1 MRRFFSY
8 IQSGFIYL
16 FKGVTSEPSC
26 IISPWQT
33 ASLSPSGR
41 RHSSRTLVD
50 QSKPLCLLRLQI
62 FGPRETTPNCP
73 TNHRLRSVAD
83 GLKSL
88 TIWRPKRSYEW
99 FILFGIQ
106 CLNASNPSVTRTAW
120 QSKANK
126 YFALQRMCSSLRC
139 SGSQSVS
146 HTINALISGTR
157 HHKVSIHY
165 AWVASARSPSWTFSA
180 DWRSRVDSQV
190 LFKAHLYVRALL
202 RLRRC
207 YIPTLEGLK
216 WAPLSL
222 HGARREKKK
231 KKVIEVQHQT
241 LGQPHSAAS
250 RTAVWW
256 TATLADLS
264 LSLSDASKVWTRE
277 EKCWRAPRLLR
288 QTFFTRHRMISDTQ
302 VMLMKLLPNPP
313 KSLWNTNEDRRR
325 TLTACACEEISSSTN
340 FFKS

>member
-1 MRRFFSY
+1 M
-8 IQSGFIYL
+8 
-16 FKGVTSEPSC
+16 FKCFKP
-26 IISPWQT
+26 IS
-33 ASLSPSGR
+33 
-41 RHSSRTLVD
+41 D
-50 QSKPLCLLRLQI
+50 Q
-62 FGPRETTPNCP
+62 N
-73 TNHRLRSVAD
+73 
-83 GLKSL
+83 
-88 TIWRPKRSYEW
+88 
-99 FILFGIQ
+99 
-106 CLNASNPSVTRTAW
+106 W

-146 HTINALISGTR
+146 HTINALISGTQ

-180 DWRSRVDSQV
+180 DWRSCVDSQV

-216 WAPLSL
+216 WAPLSPRSAQ
-222 HGARREKKK
+222 GRKKRRWLKCDIRHL
-231 KKVIEVQHQT
+231 VSLT
-241 LGQPHSAAS
+241 QPQVGRPCDGPRPS
-250 RTAVWW
+250 RTSA
-256 TATLADLS
+256 
-264 LSLSDASKVWTRE
+264 SLSDAWKVWTRE

-288 QTFFTRHRMISDTQ
+288 QSFFTRHRMISDTQ

-325 TLTACACEEISSSTN
+325 TLTAVRVKRSQVAQTFLRVKWWNQESILFKCGMENKLN
-340 FFKS
+340 FPSFPGR